1 MVNPASLQPGP
12 NLTTEPASP
21 VVARPRL
28 DPIAIG
34 LRVEGI
40 APWRQQ
46 LSNRIVNG
54 FMGSLRL
61 LAMRFFWLLNGL
73 NGLLFGLAFAAPLL
87 AWLGA
92 GWLYQQVFRACH
104 LLCVQDHE
112 HSFSLFGY
120 QMPFCE
126 RCLALYG
133 TMFVGGVAYQIGRTH
148 PTLWTLRLRQ
158 LPFWGMLVA
167 CLPIALDGF
176 SQMWGW
182 RQSNWELRLLT
193 GAIFGGGVVWYLYP
207 QIADKLP
214 GLKKLVASDS
224 L

>member
-1 MVNPASLQPGP
+1 MVNPAPQASS
-12 NLTTEPASP
+12 NLAAAPDPE

-28 DPIAIG
+28 DPVAIG

-40 APWRQQ
+40 APWRQE
-46 LSNRIVNG
+46 LSNRVVNSLV
-54 FMGSLRL
+54 GSLRL
-61 LAMRFFWLLNGL
+61 VAIRFFWLLNGL
-73 NGLLFGLAFAAPLL
+73 NGVLFGLAFAAPLL

-112 HSFSLFGY
+112 HSFTLFGY

-133 TMFVGGVAYQIGRTH
+133 SMFAGGIAYQIGRTQ
-148 PTLWTLRLRQ
+148 PQIFRPKLRR

-167 CLPIALDGF
+167 CLPIAIDGF

-193 GAIFGGGVVWYLYP
+193 GAIFGSGVVWYLYP
-207 QIADKLP
+207 QIADKLQS
-214 GLKKLVASDS
+214 LKKLVARDS